1 MNGLKKLFIFGLCVG
16 LTQMSSAFAADG
28 AAKKNPTIGV
38 VMNNLSTEYTA
49 NLAEA
54 IESYANGLGVKI
66 IMNDG
71 MGSADKQTSQIET
84 LIAQKVDAVILQP
97 IEADAMSPSVKKLQA
112 AGVPIV
118 NVNSI
123 TTAQPDAYVGSR
135 DEEAGSIAISYL
147 AKKLNGTGNIVMMH
161 GHPGQSAEVQRTD
174 GAKEE
179 LKKHPNLK
187 LIAEQTAEW
196 NRNQAMNL
204 MQNWLSAHQG
214 KIAGV
219 FAQNDE
225 MAMGALKALENAG
238 LAKKIPVVGV
248 DGIKDAIAAVAK
260 GRLDATILQDAKGQ
274 GQSSVDIALKIINK
288 EKHDANVYVPF
299 TLITKE
305 NVASVGGK

>member
-1 MNGLKKLFIFGLCVG
+1 
-16 LTQMSSAFAADG
+16 
-28 AAKKNPTIGV
+28 
-38 VMNNLSTEYTA
+38 
-49 NLAEA
+49 
-54 IESYANGLGVKI
+54 
-66 IMNDG
+66 
-71 MGSADKQTSQIET
+71 
-84 LIAQKVDAVILQP
+84 
-97 IEADAMSPSVKKLQA
+97 
-112 AGVPIV
+112 
-118 NVNSI
+118 
-123 TTAQPDAYVGSR
+123 
-135 DEEAGSIAISYL
+135 
-147 AKKLNGTGNIVMMH
+147 MMH